1 MSSTRI
7 RYSAKASTSRS
18 TESLVRATCAL
29 NYAYLRIGGYMA
41 ISKTAP
47 LDAGARLPN
56 LVWRFLDGTTRTL
69 PTDRY
74 TVIVI
79 YRGQW

>member
-1 MSSTRI
+1 
-7 RYSAKASTSRS
+7 
-18 TESLVRATCAL
+18 
-29 NYAYLRIGGYMA
+29 MA
-41 ISKTAP
+41 ISKTVP

-74 TVIVI
+74 TVVVI